1 MHVALLLIIQ
11 AFVVPRYAVPTC
23 GPLRATGTRLIAEG
37 DDARPALSWQ
47 EELEKL
53 LSPRTANADR
63 EMLFRD
69 LLSKGPEIVQ
79 EVTAAAA
86 TGDLTSIVPPESDTR
101 KVLED
106 VQRLSSQVIEDV
118 LPEAANEAQQLL
130 GDPARISETF
140 QRAVATAQ
148 DASRVSSALLAD
160 PERAL
165 SLLQQE
171 AMNAVSRSPVGVET
185 PPFTLLSRKAGYEVR
200 RYDSY
205 GVAAISI
212 EASRAIGLE
221 GTVRGFGALSAYL
234 FGANADGAM
243 LELTAPLRTDVAEE
257 FGTADAHLS
266 MLLPRRL
273 SPMTAPAPVEGSVQ
287 LRSLDAQTLAV
298 VEFGGL
304 ATGPEVRRRLLELRR
319 KVAADGLSVI
329 GSGYALL
336 QYNPPYS
343 LPWLRRNEVGVLV
356 DAEAEAAPAP
366 AAAAAVKPNDAAMQ
380 RTAQK
385 AAADRADASD
395 SMPSDVDESWPVQ
408 SMAEVDVDAVPPSD
422 VDNGEGT
429 VEAAA
434 ETDNTWMDAP
444 SD

>member
-1 MHVALLLIIQ
+1 MLFAHCQFLVPELGVERARRARAAGRRPPKTSFFRVSLCCVCLSMHVALLLIIQ

-69 LLSKGPEIVQ
+69 LLSKGPEIFQ

-130 GDPARISETF
+130 GDPARLSETF

-221 GTVRGFGALSAYL
+221 GTVRGFGALGVSLWRERGRRDAGVDGTAAHRRGRGVWDGRRAPIHAAPASPL
-234 FGANADGAM
+234 AHDGASAGRG
-243 LELTAPLRTDVAEE
+243 LCAAPLARRSD
-257 FGTADAHLS
+257 
-266 MLLPRRL
+266 PRCRRVWW
-273 SPMTAPAPVEGSVQ
+273 ACNGA
-287 LRSLDAQTLAV
+287 
-298 VEFGGL
+298 GG
-304 ATGPEVRRRLLELRR
+304 
-319 KVAADGLSVI
+319 
-329 GSGYALL
+329 
-336 QYNPPYS
+336 
-343 LPWLRRNEVGVLV
+343 
-356 DAEAEAAPAP
+356 AP
-366 AAAAAVKPNDAAMQ
+366 AAA
-380 RTAQK
+380 
-385 AAADRADASD
+385 RASA
-395 SMPSDVDESWPVQ
+395 
-408 SMAEVDVDAVPPSD
+408 
-422 VDNGEGT
+422 
-429 VEAAA
+429 
-434 ETDNTWMDAP
+434 
-444 SD
+444 